1 MSRRDANQYN
11 ILNTVNTGLADRL
24 DPQSLQES
32 SNELQK
38 QLFDKLELSNFL
50 EPFTLKVATDSI
62 KGSKNGLGAVWAH
75 MYDAV
80 KNKNIMGSADV
91 YRAVS
96 RNLPSG
102 VVEGA
107 LSDLQSG
114 GPSEAL
120 AGAFRRTVEAAQRG
134 EVPAVENALGLLSPE
149 AKEGIRAGRAATT
162 QYLSGSTSDAIKRM
176 ASGGG
181 DGRESLFSKSA
192 SQLHSELAARDPEA
206 AARLQESL
214 DNATASAAARVEG
227 AVESP
232 LGTASTEATN
242 ASQSAVG
249 NVTRLLG
256 GVERS
261 AKINPALLP
270 ELPEDAGSGGL
281 QQSVF
286 DRSGDSSSFSDAADR
301 MIREARLAEG
311 FGAEEAGGATK
322 RTAAE
327 LENFKDSIADTGRPE
342 SWASTAYRKVKK
354 LGRIFD
360 RRIGKEFGAVQP
372 LQVREGQLIVNPA
385 DSVLGESL
393 GPRPLAPIGD
403 DPEVPDLV
411 GMADEGGGSAVFNP
425 SQIIKNLN
433 LLGRAPS
440 AEREVPTELET
451 MIPEKRARFLRP
463 TEAPERIQP
472 LTAAPQA
479 ELIQQ
484 PDRLSELRTAG
495 GVDRSGALERIER
508 GVAARRASGRSV
520 TIETKP
526 FGDVKRDYR
535 RTRGRST
542 TVKPLRRTETDFPE
556 APAAE
561 APAPRAPIRTAEQ
574 ADALFADDDEEDT
587 SIAPVPKPR
596 ALKED
601 TSGLWDK
608 DDDEGIKEPDSTFDL
623 EGFQRNEANR
633 IANAKSALDRD
644 FPENMFDEDD
654 EEEEAAPAAAAEQ
667 AEPRGITDDDIFD
680 MNFDGE
686 SKVGEVD
693 APNVVR
699 GGGSAQDTQ
708 TITRIAPEDTTG
720 YAETGAADDIEAAT
734 GAAADTAAQ
743 RADTGS
749 TLLSDLK
756 DPVASSGA
764 ATTDEVIEGAATGF
778 LTEQAAGGLEGIDA
792 IPVIGDIAGVVA
804 GLGGALAV
812 EFMNRPE
819 ASPVEHIKSVVNV
832 ASQFGASQ

>member
-24 DPQSLQES
+24 NPQSLQES

-134 EVPAVENALGLLSPE
+134 EIPAVGNALDLIPPE
-149 AKEGIRAGRAATT
+149 AKEALRAGRAATT

-176 ASGGG
+176 ATGGG

-192 SQLHSELAARDPEA
+192 SQLHAELAARDPEA

-232 LGTASTEATN
+232 LGTASTEATD

-249 NVTRLLG
+249 KVTRLLG
-256 GVERS
+256 GVRRDV
-261 AKINPALLP
+261 KINTALLP
-270 ELPEDAGSGGL
+270 EDDGSGGV

-286 DRSGDSSSFSDAADR
+286 DRGGDSSSFSDAADR
-301 MIREARLAEG
+301 MIREARAAEG
-311 FGAEEAGGATK
+311 FGAEQVGGATE

-327 LENFKDSIADTGRPE
+327 LEDFKASLADTGRPE
-342 SWASTAYRKVKK
+342 SWASTAYKKVRK
-354 LGRIFD
+354 LGQFFD
-360 RRIGKEFGAVQP
+360 RRIGKEFGTVQAGM
-372 LQVREGQLIVNPA
+372 VREGQLIVNPA

-393 GPRPLAPIGD
+393 GPRPLASVAEE
-403 DPEVPDLV
+403 PEVPDLV

-440 AEREVPTELET
+440 VERALPTELET

-463 TEAPERIQP
+463 AEAPERIQP

-479 ELIQQ
+479 ELVQQ

-495 GVDRSGALERIER
+495 GVDRSSALQRIEA
-508 GVAARRASGRSV
+508 GVAKRRLEGRPSD
-520 TIETKP
+520 IETQS
-526 FGDVKRDYR
+526 FGDVKRNYL

-542 TVKPLRRTETDFPE
+542 TVKRLRRTETDFPE
-556 APAAE
+556 APAPE
-561 APAPRAPIRTAEQ
+561 APVRSGPITTAAQ
-574 ADALFADDDEEDT
+574 ADALFADDDDEEDED
-587 SIAPVPKPR
+587 APAPKPR

-601 TSGLWDK
+601 TSGLWK
-608 DDDEGIKEPDSTFDL
+608 EDDVGLNEPDSTFDL

-644 FPENMFDEDD
+644 FPENMFDED
-654 EEEEAAPAAAAEQ
+654 EEEEAAP
-667 AEPRGITDDDIFD
+667 
-680 MNFDGE
+680 
-686 SKVGEVD
+686 VGEVD

-699 GGGSAQDTQ
+699 GGGSEQAV
-708 TITRIAPEDTTG
+708 AAATTTDEG
-720 YAETGAADDIEAAT
+720 SGGADSAVASTLSQLSRGGAATTADEAVSSAAAT
-734 GAAADTAAQ
+734 TTDESVSSAAATTTDE
-743 RADTGS
+743 
-749 TLLSDLK
+749 
-756 DPVASSGA
+756 VASSGA
-764 ATTDEVIEGAATGF
+764 ATADEVIEGAVTGF
-778 LTEQAAGGLEGIDA
+778 AAEQVAGGLEGIDA

-812 EFMNRPE
+812 EFMNKPE

>member
-311 FGAEEAGGATK
+311 VGAEQVGGATE

-393 GPRPLAPIGD
+393 GPRPLAPIDD

-411 GMADEGGGSAVFNP
+411 GMADRDGGSTEFDATAIMN
-425 SQIIKNLN
+425 KLN
-433 LLGRAPS
+433 LFGGREPS
-440 AEREVPTELET
+440 AERAVPTELET

-463 TEAPERIQP
+463 AEAPERIQP

-484 PDRLSELRTAG
+484 PDRLSELRTDG
-495 GVDRSGALERIER
+495 SIDRSGALERIER

-556 APAAE
+556 APAPE
-561 APAPRAPIRTAEQ
+561 APVRTGPITTAAQ
-574 ADALFADDDEEDT
+574 AEALFASDDEEDED
-587 SIAPVPKPR
+587 APAPKPR

-608 DDDEGIKEPDSTFDL
+608 DDEGIKEPDSTFDL

-764 ATTDEVIEGAATGF
+764 ATADEVIEGAATGF

>member
-24 DPQSLQES
+24 NPQSLQES

-102 VVEGA
+102 VVAGA
-107 LSDLQSG
+107 VRDLQTG

-134 EVPAVENALGLLSPE
+134 EVPVVGNVLDLIP
-149 AKEGIRAGRAATT
+149 KEGQEAISAGRAATT
-162 QYLSGSTSDAIKRM
+162 QYLSGSTGDAIKRM
-176 ASGGG
+176 ATGGG

-192 SQLHSELAARDPEA
+192 SQLHAELAARDPEA

-249 NVTRLLG
+249 KLTRVLG
-256 GVERS
+256 GVRRDV
-261 AKINPALLP
+261 KINPAL
-270 ELPEDAGSGGL
+270 LPEDAGSGGL

-286 DRSGDSSSFSDAADR
+286 DRGGDSSSFSDAADR
-301 MIREARLAEG
+301 MIREARAAEG
-311 FGAEEAGGATK
+311 FGAEQVGGATE

-327 LENFKDSIADTGRPE
+327 LENFKNSLTNTGRPE
-342 SWASTAYRKVKK
+342 SWASTAYRKVRK
-354 LGRIFD
+354 LGQIFD
-360 RRIGKEFGAVQP
+360 RRIGKEFGTIDP
-372 LQVREGQLIVNPA
+372 RFTQVREGQLVVNP
-385 DSVLGESL
+385 DNVLGETL
-393 GPRPLAPIGD
+393 GPRTFSAFPEE
-403 DPEVPDLV
+403 PEVPDLV
-411 GMADEGGGSAVFNP
+411 GMADRDGGSTEFDATA
-425 SQIIKNLN
+425 IMGRLN
-433 LLGRAPS
+433 LFGGREPS
-440 AEREVPTELET
+440 AERAVPTELET
-451 MIPEKRARFLRP
+451 MIPEKRARL
-463 TEAPERIQP
+463 QP
-472 LTAAPQA
+472 LTAAPRA
-479 ELIQQ
+479 ELVAP
-484 PDRLSELRTAG
+484 PDRLSELKTAG
-495 GVDRSGALERIER
+495 SIDRSDSLQRIEA
-508 GVAARRASGRSV
+508 GVAKRRLKGRDFSIPED
-520 TIETKP
+520 IETKS
-526 FGDVKRDYR
+526 FGDVKRAAR
-535 RTRGRST
+535 IAAKPRTG
-542 TVKPLRRTETDFPE
+542 
-556 APAAE
+556 
-561 APAPRAPIRTAEQ
+561 PIRTAAE
-574 ADALFADDDEEDT
+574 AEALFADDDEEDT
-587 SIAPVPKPR
+587 SIAPLPKLR
-596 ALKED
+596 VHKDD
-601 TSGLWDK
+601 TSGLWDN
-608 DDDEGIKEPDSTFDL
+608 DDDEGL
-623 EGFQRNEANR
+623 NQ
-633 IANAKSALDRD
+633 
-644 FPENMFDEDD
+644 
-654 EEEEAAPAAAAEQ
+654 PAAAPEPQ
-667 AEPRGITDDDIFD
+667 AITDDDIFD
-680 MNFDGE
+680 MNFDDE
-686 SKVGEVD
+686 EDQRVASRFSSAQQRLFKIND
-693 APNVVR
+693 ADEALARVRQPNVVR

-708 TITRIAPEDTTG
+708 TITRTAGEDTAVTRG
-720 YAETGAADDIEAAT
+720 AETGAADDIEAAT
-734 GAAADTAAQ
+734 GAAADTAAT

-749 TLLSDLK
+749 ILLSDLK
-756 DPVASSGA
+756 DPVVSGA

-778 LTEQAAGGLEGIDA
+778 AAEQVAGGLEGIDA

-812 EFMNRPE
+812 EFMNKPE

>member
-24 DPQSLQES
+24 NPQSLQES

-102 VVEGA
+102 VAEGA
-107 LSDLQSG
+107 LSDLQNG
-114 GPSEAL
+114 GVSQAL
-120 AGAFRRTVEAAQRG
+120 AGAFKRTVEAAQRG
-134 EVPAVENALGLLSPE
+134 EVPAVGNVLDLIP
-149 AKEGIRAGRAATT
+149 KEGQEAIRAGRAATT

-176 ASGGG
+176 ATGGG

-192 SQLHSELAARDPEA
+192 SQLHAELAARDPEA
-206 AARLQESL
+206 AAQLQESL
-214 DNATASAAARVEG
+214 DNATASAAARVQG

-232 LGTASTEATN
+232 LGTASTEATD

-249 NVTRLLG
+249 KVTRLLG
-256 GVERS
+256 GVRRDV
-261 AKINPALLP
+261 KINTALLP
-270 ELPEDAGSGGL
+270 EDDGSGGL

-286 DRSGDSSSFSDAADR
+286 DRGGDSSSFSDAADR
-301 MIREARLAEG
+301 MIREARAAEG
-311 FGAEEAGGATK
+311 FGAEQVGGATE

-327 LENFKDSIADTGRPE
+327 LEDFKNSLADTGRPE
-342 SWASTAYRKVKK
+342 SWASTAYKKVRK
-354 LGRIFD
+354 LGQFFD

-385 DSVLGESL
+385 ESVLGETL
-393 GPRPLAPIGD
+393 GPRPLARIAD
-403 DPEVPDLV
+403 DTVVPDLV
-411 GMADEGGGSAVFNP
+411 GMADRDGGRTDFDPTAIMNR
-425 SQIIKNLN
+425 LN
-433 LLGRAPS
+433 LFGGREPS
-440 AEREVPTELET
+440 VERAVPTELKT
-451 MIPEKRARFLRP
+451 MIPDAKARFLRP
-463 TEAPERIQP
+463 AVAPERIQP
-472 LTAAPQA
+472 LTAAPRA

-508 GVAARRASGRSV
+508 GVALRRAEGRPVS
-520 TIETKP
+520 IETQS
-526 FGDVKRDYR
+526 FGDVKRNYL

-542 TVKPLRRTETDFPE
+542 TVKRLGRTETDFPE
-556 APAAE
+556 APAPE
-561 APAPRAPIRTAEQ
+561 APQPSGRITTAAQ
-574 ADALFADDDEEDT
+574 ADALFADDDEEEED
-587 SIAPVPKPR
+587 APAPKPR
-596 ALKED
+596 APFNHKDD
-601 TSGLWDK
+601 TSGLWDN
-608 DDDEGIKEPDSTFDL
+608 DDDDGL
-623 EGFQRNEANR
+623 NE
-633 IANAKSALDRD
+633 
-644 FPENMFDEDD
+644 
-654 EEEEAAPAAAAEQ
+654 PAAAPEPQ
-667 AEPRGITDDDIFD
+667 AEPPAEPQGITDDDIFD
-680 MNFDGE
+680 MNFDDDEDQRVATRFSSAQQRLFKIG
-686 SKVGEVD
+686 D
-693 APNVVR
+693 ADEALARVRQQNVVR

-708 TITRIAPEDTTG
+708 TITRTAGEDTAVTRG
-720 YAETGAADDIEAAT
+720 AETGAADDIEAAT
-734 GAAADTAAQ
+734 GAAADTAAT

-756 DPVASSGA
+756 DPVVSGA

-778 LTEQAAGGLEGIDA
+778 AAEQVAGGLEGIDA
-792 IPVIGDIAGVVA
+792 IPVIGDIAGVIA

-812 EFMNRPE
+812 EFMNKPE